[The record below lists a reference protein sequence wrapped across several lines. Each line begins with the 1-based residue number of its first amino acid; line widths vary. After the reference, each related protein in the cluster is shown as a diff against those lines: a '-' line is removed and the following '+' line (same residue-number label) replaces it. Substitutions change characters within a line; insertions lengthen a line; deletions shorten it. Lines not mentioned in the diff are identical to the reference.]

1 MSPTIEPLRESSAEP
16 PPELTADRARESAL
30 TRARF
35 NMIEQQVRPWEV
47 LDAKVLDIMGQLPRE
62 RFVPDAY
69 RGLAY
74 ADIEIP
80 FGEPPSQRMLPP
92 KIVGRLLQALKL
104 ESTDRVYEIGTGT
117 GYVTACLAQLGEA
130 VHSVEIDPAV
140 ADQARA
146 RLIAEGTPGR
156 IEITAADGFRADAAT
171 APFAAIA
178 VTGALPTAEPL
189 VKLREL
195 LTNGGR
201 LFAFVGEAPVME
213 AVLITRLANA
223 QYRQESLFE
232 TCVPVLE
239 NLPQAESFV
248 F

>member
-1 MSPTIEPLRESSAEP
+1 MTTDFE
-16 PPELTADRARESAL
+16 
-30 TRARF
+30 RARF
-35 NMIEQQVRPWEV
+35 NMIEQQVRPWQV
-47 LDAKVLDIMGQLPRE
+47 LDDRVLGIMGELPRE

-69 RGLAY
+69 QGLAY

-80 FGEPPSQRMLPP
+80 IGAAPSQRMLPP
-92 KIVGRLLQALKL
+92 KIVGRLLQALAL

-117 GYVTACLAQLGEA
+117 GYLTACLAQLGEA
-130 VHSVEIDPAV
+130 VHSVEIDSTL
-140 ADQARA
+140 ADQARE

-156 IEITAADGFRADAAT
+156 IEIRAMDAFGAPFDERHDA

-178 VTGALPTAEPL
+178 VTGSVPTAEPL
-189 VKLREL
+189 IRLREQL
-195 LTNGGR
+195 IDGGR

-213 AVLITRLANA
+213 AVLIQRLGPG

-232 TCVPVLE
+232 TCVPALE
-239 NLPQAESFV
+239 NAPQPEAFV